1 MFWKK
6 YPKIKKPFPLKTTF
20 YNFALKIETIWA
32 KKVVKPILE
41 AWNAV
46 NDVIVYVWF
55 IYSLILKKFLK
66 SLSFKVLKVFKNM
79 QYNKE

>member
-1 MFWKK
+1 M
-6 YPKIKKPFPLKTTF
+6 TAS

-55 IYSLILKKFLK
+55 IYSLILKKFL
-66 SLSFKVLKVFKNM
+66 SFKVLKVFKNM